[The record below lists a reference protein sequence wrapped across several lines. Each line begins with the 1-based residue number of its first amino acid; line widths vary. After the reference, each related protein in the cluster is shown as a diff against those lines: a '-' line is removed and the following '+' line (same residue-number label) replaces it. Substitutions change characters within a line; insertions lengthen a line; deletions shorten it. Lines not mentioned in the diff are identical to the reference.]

1 MPARGETSIRAKDFD
16 PPKIENSEEKEA
28 AQKLVAH
35 DSNDLISL
43 SAICIGLLS
52 LAMMLGVRL
61 RRGLQPAT
69 VLASSGELGLDMPM
83 NTASAVGDNALE
95 TRPAN
100 NLDSS
105 SVGWGQLPS
114 QNSRPLTLLY
124 AKKPGPKV
132 DTKNIAW
139 RALELTR
146 DTAYAIGDLAE
157 RAGELAAEE
166 PEEDNAPGLLEKA
179 KKRAD
184 TIKKL
189 P

>member
-1 MPARGETSIRAKDFD
+1 
-16 PPKIENSEEKEA
+16 
-28 AQKLVAH
+28 
-35 DSNDLISL
+35 
-43 SAICIGLLS
+43 
-52 LAMMLGVRL
+52 
-61 RRGLQPAT
+61 
-69 VLASSGELGLDMPM
+69 M
-83 NTASAVGDNALE
+83 NTASAFGDNVMEMISQDSNGKDSAAALE

-100 NLDSS
+100 KVDSS

-157 RAGELAAEE
+157 RAAELAAEE
-166 PEEDNAPGLLEKA
+166 PEEENAPGLLEKA

-189 P
+189 PATAKKTAKGMPSAAQGRIDTAKKRVDASKGRIDAAKDRIAV